1 LQTEC
6 ELVFEPTLNNLLTNI
21 FLKHNITLI
30 ALNQVMN
37 LKSLFDPIDRV
48 IAQAKSYIHEQEARK
63 QNILLIEDKIE
74 IIRPELEK
82 RKAELVALL
91 DQIEPDDDFKSR
103 LEESLVQLDNYL
115 DHIHLI
121 AEKELILST
130 LKEEKQ
136 DNDEGKKELRDKYI
150 KLQVTRL
157 DEQLKNTN
165 NFFEVADFANEI
177 WADFDLFEE
186 FGRDD
191 TVVQLLVDRM
201 NETNAKNTETR
212 MGRDLRK
219 TLEHIRLNLV
229 KSSAWSDDEVK
240 EYQSERDLK
249 LKQLQAVKIPDN
261 RNFTVSLL
269 GGDPEVIRKLYEV
282 YALPSRLKFEWVDIE
297 KPEAVENLLR
307 SSTKQDLVI
316 IYSMFPK
323 HEKFMEIRE
332 TIVENSIKCIDVI
345 SFGTSKLL
353 KVLEDELI
361 QISFQNQ
368 FGGK

>member
-1 LQTEC
+1 
-6 ELVFEPTLNNLLTNI
+6 
-21 FLKHNITLI
+21 
-30 ALNQVMN
+30 MN

-48 IAQAKSYIHEQEARK
+48 IAQAKSYIHEQEVRK
-63 QNILLIEDKIE
+63 QNILQIESKVE

-82 RKAELVALL
+82 RKAELTELIN
-91 DQIEPDDDFKSR
+91 QIEPDDSFKER
-103 LEESLVQLDNYL
+103 LEESLKQLDNYL
-115 DHIHLI
+115 DHVHLI
-121 AEKELILST
+121 AEKELVLSIL
-130 LKEEKQ
+130 KDEKQ
-136 DNDEGKKELRDKYI
+136 DNDEGKKELREKYV
-150 KLQVTRL
+150 KHQVTRL
-157 DEQLKNTN
+157 DEQLRNTN

-229 KSSAWSDDEVK
+229 KSSAWSDEEVK

-261 RNFTVSLL
+261 RNFSVSIL

-282 YALPSRLKFEWVDIE
+282 YALPSRMKLEWVDIE
-297 KPEAVENLLR
+297 RRESVENMLR
-307 SSTKQDLVI
+307 SPTKLDLVI
-316 IYSMFPK
+316 FYSMFPR
-323 HEKFMEIRE
+323 HEKFMEIRDAI
-332 TIVENSIKCIDVI
+332 TENSIKCVDVI

-361 QISFQNQ
+361 QISFQTQ